1 MLSLSDSMKNQ
12 AMWFKRGRSLAGR
25 GGASCVA
32 PMGASPEPR
41 PPWSPWPEV
50 FRAVQ
55 PPQTQAVTLQGR
67 IVFIQFEV
75 CSELPTIMEVSE
87 AEGSFAEEIAPVW
100 LNQPPLYFLP
110 FVREDCTTGDSV
122 SSLVVTDSA
131 SPKGKE
137 GDGLELVRVRQ
148 LHPELVLLK

>member
-12 AMWFKRGRSLAGR
+12 AVWFKHHRGRSLAGR
-25 GGASCVA
+25 GGASRVA

-87 AEGSFAEEIAPVW
+87 AEGSFAEEIASVW

-110 FVREDCTTGDSV
+110 FVREDCTTR
-122 SSLVVTDSA
+122 VTQVLLWWSQTLQA
-131 SPKGKE
+131 P
-137 GDGLELVRVRQ
+137 RVRRERD
-148 LHPELVLLK
+148 LNWSV